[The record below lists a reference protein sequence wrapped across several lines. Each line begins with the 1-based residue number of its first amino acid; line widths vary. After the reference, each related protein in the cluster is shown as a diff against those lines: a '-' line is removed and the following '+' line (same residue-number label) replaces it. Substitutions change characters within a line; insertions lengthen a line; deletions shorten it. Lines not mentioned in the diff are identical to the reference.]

1 MILPRAG
8 LRPSLSTSSAG
19 VITSARKL
27 LLALSSLFPFVLT
40 PIGVAFIWC
49 SIRDTKWPIYIAE
62 NLAVL
67 AFQFSISLLILLLTD
82 STVIC
87 SSGCE

>member
-8 LRPSLSTSSAG
+8 LRPSSPASSAG

-27 LLALSSLFPFVLT
+27 LLSLSPLFPFVLT

-49 SIRDTKWPIYIAE
+49 SMMVMKWPIYIAE
-62 NLAVL
+62 NLVVL
-67 AFQFSISLLILLLTD
+67 GFQFCISFLFY
-82 STVIC
+82 C
-87 SSGCE
+87 